1 MAFANTE
8 ASLMSH
14 WAENLFDQ
22 FDLTSC
28 TGTKNKMIIISK
40 YDESILR

>member
-8 ASLMSH
+8 ASLMSQ

-22 FDLTSC
+22 FDQVVEQLKT
-28 TGTKNKMIIISK
+28 
-40 YDESILR
+40 R